1 MGLITISAVFLYCSH
16 IFHVYLGLS
25 SSLLVDL
32 IFLKLL
38 KLHLM
43 LNKGDA
49 QIFDDSWEVAQRLSQ
64 SETIS
69 VRNVLLEHLLDQ
81 AELGRQSNEH
91 LRVVK
96 TLFDVLGEQL
106 FVLWEDFVEKVNHQ
120 EQNFKSDILTT
131 FALRREV

>member
-16 IFHVYLGLS
+16 IFYVYLGLS
-25 SSLLVDL
+25 SNLLVDM

-49 QIFDDSWEVAQRLSQ
+49 QNFDDSWEVAQRLSQ

-69 VRNVLLEHLLDQ
+69 VGNVLLEHLLDQ
-81 AELGRQSNEH
+81 AELGRQSYEH

-96 TLFDVLGEQL
+96 TLFDVLGE
-106 FVLWEDFVEKVNHQ
+106 
-120 EQNFKSDILTT
+120 
-131 FALRREV
+131 

>member
-1 MGLITISAVFLYCSH
+1 MGLIIISAVFLYCSH

-25 SSLLVDL
+25 SNLLVDV

-49 QIFDDSWEVAQRLSQ
+49 QNFDDSREIAQRLSQ

-69 VRNVLLEHLLDQ
+69 VGNVLLEHLLDQ

-106 FVLWEDFVEKVNHQ
+106 FVLWKDFVEKVNHQ
-120 EQNFKSDILTT
+120 EQNFKSDILTA

>member
-1 MGLITISAVFLYCSH
+1 
-16 IFHVYLGLS
+16 
-25 SSLLVDL
+25 
-32 IFLKLL
+32 
-38 KLHLM
+38 M

-49 QIFDDSWEVAQRLSQ
+49 QNFDDSREIAQRLSQ

-69 VRNVLLEHLLDQ
+69 VGNVLLEHLLDQ

-106 FVLWEDFVEKVNHQ
+106 FVLWKDFVEKVNHQ
-120 EQNFKSDILTT
+120 EQNFKSDILTA
-131 FALRREV
+131 FALRREVWVIQSAIDIPKPVFLDIIIDRKDHEYFV